1 MPSIRHPADARSL
14 RRGARPRQGW
24 QQVKRGNST
33 IEDVAAAAGVSRQTV
48 SRVINQRTNVSADAR
63 VRVEQAIAAL
73 GYVPSLAARR
83 MGGGRSGVLLAVA
96 ERPADNGGG
105 AFPLGNLLVAGIAAC
120 AARGHRLM
128 FELLPP
134 AAHPAE
140 AESAINAAISAVQP
154 DGVILLPPFDLNRGI
169 VAALAA
175 RDIPAEGLAGP
186 PPGTGAQAN
195 PGEAAAQRL
204 LALGHRQ
211 IGFIAALHD
220 RHRCLHRLAGYRR
233 ALAQRGSLA
242 HRHFVAESLP
252 DSAAAFE
259 QARSWLLPTIRPT
272 AIIADTAEIALVVLR
287 AAQSLRLAVPRD
299 LSLLA
304 LEDHPA
310 LERCRPPVAALHAPH
325 DALFAAA
332 CVRLIAAGA
341 QGGGQTGGQ
350 DDDSDPGEPIP
361 PPLTLAERASIAPA
375 PRTV

>member
-1 MPSIRHPADARSL
+1 M
-14 RRGARPRQGW
+14 
-24 QQVKRGNST
+24 KRGNST

-48 SRVINQRTNVSADAR
+48 SRVINQRANVSTDAR
-63 VRVEQAIAAL
+63 GRVEQAIAAL

-96 ERPADNGGG
+96 ERPADDDGGGG
-105 AFPLGNLLVAGIAAC
+105 AIALGNLLVAGITAC
-120 AARGHRLM
+120 ADHGHRLM
-128 FELLPP
+128 VELLP
-134 AAHPAE
+134 AAVHPAE
-140 AESAINAAISAVQP
+140 AAKAINTAISAVQP
-154 DGVILLPPFDLNRGI
+154 DGVILLPPFDSKGSI

-175 RDIPAEGLAGP
+175 RAIPAEGLAGLSS
-186 PPGTGAQAN
+186 GAGAGAGSQAN

-211 IGFIAALHD
+211 IGFIAATHD
-220 RHRCLHRLAGYRR
+220 RHRSLQRLAGYRR

-299 LSLLA
+299 LSLIA

-325 DALFAAA
+325 AALFAAA

-341 QGGGQTGGQ
+341 QGDEEDGDPDT
-350 DDDSDPGEPIP
+350 DSKAGEPIP
-361 PPLTLAERASIAPA
+361 PPLALAERASIAPA

>member
-1 MPSIRHPADARSL
+1 M
-14 RRGARPRQGW
+14 
-24 QQVKRGNST
+24 KRGNST

-48 SRVINQRTNVSADAR
+48 SRVINQRANVSTDAR
-63 VRVEQAIAAL
+63 GRVEQAIAAL

-96 ERPADNGGG
+96 ERPADDGGG
-105 AFPLGNLLVAGIAAC
+105 AIALGNLLVAGITAC
-120 AARGHRLM
+120 ADHGHRLM
-128 FELLPP
+128 VELLPA

-140 AESAINAAISAVQP
+140 AAKAINAAISAVQP
-154 DGVILLPPFDLNRGI
+154 DGVILLPPFDGKGSI

-175 RDIPAEGLAGP
+175 LAIPTEGLAGVLP
-186 PPGTGAQAN
+186 AAGSQAN

-211 IGFIAALHD
+211 IGFIAATHD
-220 RHRCLHRLAGYRR
+220 RHRSLQRLAGYRR

-287 AAQSLRLAVPRD
+287 AAQWLRLAVPRD
-299 LSLLA
+299 LSLIA

-325 DALFAAA
+325 AALFAAA
-332 CVRLIAAGA
+332 CLRLIAAGA
-341 QGGGQTGGQ
+341 QGDAQGDEEDG
-350 DDDSDPGEPIP
+350 DSKAGEAIP
-361 PPLTLAERASIAPA
+361 PPLALVERASIAPA